1 MQQKTKKWL
10 GALVATA
17 ALVATGCATV
27 QNPVT
32 GRQERTVMDEAA
44 EIRAGQEADQQ
55 VREEYGVYENA
66 ALQAY
71 VNEVGQKLAAQS
83 HRANL
88 KWSFTVVDSP
98 EINAFAL
105 PGGYVYITRGLM
117 AYLNSEAELAGVL
130 GHEIGHVTARHA
142 SQRATR
148 AQTAGIGVL
157 AASVLGAVLE
167 SRYGVGGLGEMAQQG
182 AGAIAQTNILSY
194 GREQE
199 LQSDELGAE
208 YLHRTRQDP
217 SIMYNVLNVLKQNDV
232 FTADQ
237 QRAAGK
243 QVNRMPTYLSS
254 HPSNEQRLQEITRIA
269 AKYKSQNVPYA
280 DPGRQRYLQAING
293 MTFGDSKTQGMVRGN
308 VFYHEGLGFVMA
320 APAGWEIQNGAQQ
333 LLFVSR
339 DSQAAVVMVP
349 SNTRGDLD
357 AAIRQLKP
365 DSGRVDRLTIN
376 GLPAVYFN
384 GTSGGKPL
392 EVTAV
397 SLRGTDYLM
406 RPLAK
411 QGANPQAYFRD
422 QQAVINSFR
431 PFTANDAGRARVYT
445 LRTTAMPQQGFR
457 QLAQD
462 VSRSAPDVSNPEG
475 QVRLLNQAYPQGNA
489 APGSVVK
496 TVQ

>member
-1 MQQKTKKWL
+1 MMNNKKML
-10 GALVATA
+10 GAAISAVMLFVS
-17 ALVATGCATV
+17 GCATV
-27 QNPVT
+27 TNPVT
-32 GRQERTVMDEAA
+32 GKQERTVMDEAS
-44 EIRAGQEADQQ
+44 EIRAGQEADAE
-55 VREEYGVYENA
+55 VRAEYGVYDNP

-83 HRANL
+83 HRSNL
-88 KWSFTVVDSP
+88 RWTFTVVDSP
-98 EINAFAL
+98 DINAFAL

-194 GREQE
+194 GRDQE
-199 LQSDELGAE
+199 LQSDQLGAE
-208 YLHRTRQDP
+208 YLHRIGRDP
-217 SIMYNVLNVLKQNDV
+217 NAMFTVLNVLKQNEV

-269 AKYKSQNVPYA
+269 AQYKGPYA
-280 DPGRQRYLQAING
+280 DAGRARYLQAING
-293 MTFGDSKTQGMVRGN
+293 MTFGDSKAQGMVRGRN
-308 VFYHEGLGFVMA
+308 FYHEGLGFVLQ
-320 APAGWEIQNGAQQ
+320 APQGWEFQNSSQQ
-333 LLFVSR
+333 LLVISS

-349 SNTRGDLD
+349 SNTRGDLEG
-357 AAIRQLKP
+357 AIRQLKP
-365 DSGRVDRLTIN
+365 DSGNVSRLNIN

-397 SLRGTDYLM
+397 TLRGNDFLM
-406 RPLAK
+406 RSLAK
-411 QGANPQAYFRD
+411 QGANPQQYSRD
-422 QQAVINSFR
+422 QQAIINSFR
-431 PFTANDAGRARVYT
+431 QMTANDSAVARPYT
-445 LRTTAMPQQGFR
+445 LRTVTMPRTGPGQGFR
-457 QLAQD
+457 TLAQD
-462 VSRSAPDVSNPEG
+462 VTRSAPSVANPEG
-475 QVRLLNQAYPQGNA
+475 QVRLLNQAYPQGDA
-489 APGSVVK
+489 APGQVVK
-496 TVQ
+496 TIQ